1 MVIRLLDKDL
11 KYSVLNIFK
20 ELKET
25 INKELRILGKQ
36 YITRT

>member
-11 KYSVLNIFK
+11 KYSVLSIFK